1 MTPGQ
6 IAFIV
11 LVTVTA
17 VAISAVLF
25 MQQWANGRLL
35 DHDRDTDKQLASL
48 EKWKKRLEDEEEE
61 KNDNPYKWMGK
72 AKRS

>member
-25 MQQWANGRLL
+25 MQQWVNGRLQ
-35 DHDRDTDKQLASL
+35 DHDKATDDRLASL
-48 EKWKKRLEDEEEE
+48 EKWRKRLEDEEAERT
-61 KNDNPYKWMGK
+61 DNPYKWMGK
-72 AKRS
+72 ARRS